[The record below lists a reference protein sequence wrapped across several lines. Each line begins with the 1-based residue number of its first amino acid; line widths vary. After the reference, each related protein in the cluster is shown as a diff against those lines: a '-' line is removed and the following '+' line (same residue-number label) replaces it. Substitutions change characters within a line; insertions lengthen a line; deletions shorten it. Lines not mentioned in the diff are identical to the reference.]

1 MQEKLENKI
10 AWSISL
16 LHGGGLCKTKN
27 WKTSLYKMNVCIN
40 PNDKILGLPENSTFK
55 NGNYIA
61 E

>member
-16 LHGGGLCKTKN
+16 LHGGGLCKTN
-27 WKTSLYKMNVCIN
+27 HWKTSLYKMNVSII
-40 PNDKILGLPENSTFK
+40 PNDEILGLPENSTFK